1 MLLNLLAGVPV
12 MLLCLLMQ
20 AVFLT
25 LCLRRYVRFRDAH
38 PQQVSQWM
46 NMLLLSLTM
55 LLMLMGNFVQMAIWA
70 GLFMVVDEFDSFATA
85 LYFSGVNFATLGY
98 GDIVMS
104 PPWRLLGPMEAANG
118 ILMFGVTTAVMTTL
132 VADVIKHVKQDL
144 EQNRPKPDDMLD

>member
-20 AVFLT
+20 SVFLT
-25 LCLRRYVRFRDAH
+25 LCLRRYVRFRHTH
-38 PQQVSQWM
+38 PQKVSQWM

-70 GLFMVVDEFDSFATA
+70 GLFIALDEFDSFTTA

-104 PPWRLLGPMEAANG
+104 ARWRLLGPMEAANG

-144 EQNRPKPDDMLD
+144 EQHRPKPDDRLD